1 MFYYILIILYGYE
14 KIIISDIFMFDFIV
28 FFIFIGWEKCNLY
41 IYVKNFNKV
50 NVNWKLVKICII
62 DYI

>member
-28 FFIFIGWEKCNLY
+28 FEY
-41 IYVKNFNKV
+41 IYWMRKM
-50 NVNWKLVKICII
+50 
-62 DYI
+62 